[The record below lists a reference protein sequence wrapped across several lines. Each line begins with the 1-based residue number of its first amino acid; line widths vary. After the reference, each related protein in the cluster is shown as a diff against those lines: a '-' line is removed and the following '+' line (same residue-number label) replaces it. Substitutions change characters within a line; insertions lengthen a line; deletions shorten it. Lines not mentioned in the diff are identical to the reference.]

1 MEKFTI
7 PDKGF
12 PLAPRLQGAGMYMC
26 ILDLHGHDA
35 KGKSEPNIFSQM
47 VVKDDGEYHGRIR
60 KKSPSKHTQVR

>member
-1 MEKFTI
+1 
-7 PDKGF
+7 
-12 PLAPRLQGAGMYMC
+12 MC